1 MVAVMRTGTDD
12 RQHNVFF
19 GVSFFQAKGIDMK
32 SFISWST
39 ASCLMAAAVSV
50 AWANLGAMQDTVG
63 SGGAGY
69 PTAPAQAPVGSSALG
84 GAGAPVQDG
93 QNLAAAAAAAPSP
106 LARYDNR
113 AQAQGFGQTI
123 AGQQS
128 QLLPTQGW
136 MQAYYSASA
145 PQNEE
150 LNSALATWK
159 DSVND
164 AAARQT
170 AKEKASQVLG
180 AIYDELLNGQEQEID
195 ALEKRVVELREQLG
209 RRRQAKSRMVELKL
223 EMLLSQTDGLGWP
236 SQEARSTVNLYRN
249 PARAP
254 GLDPLLAPGAGTAGT
269 TPQPNAPAIN
279 TSR

>member
-1 MVAVMRTGTDD
+1 
-12 RQHNVFF
+12 
-19 GVSFFQAKGIDMK
+19 MK

-50 AWANLGAMQDTVG
+50 AWANLGTTQDPTDAGG
-63 SGGAGY
+63 SGAA
-69 PTAPAQAPVGSSALG
+69 TAQAPVASSTLAR
-84 GAGAPVQDG
+84 AGAPVQDNQRPADAFADG
-93 QNLAAAAAAAPSP
+93 PSSP
-106 LARYDNR
+106 LGRYDNR
-113 AQAQGFGQTI
+113 AQAFGLGQTI
-123 AGQQS
+123 AGQPS

-145 PQNEE
+145 PQNDE
-150 LNSALATWK
+150 LNTALATWK
-159 DSVND
+159 DSAND

-180 AIYDELLNGQEQEID
+180 TIYDELLNSQEQEID

-236 SQEARSTVNLYRN
+236 SPETRSSVNLYRN

-254 GLDPLLAPGAGTAGT
+254 GLDPLLAPAAGTAGT
-269 TPQPNAPAIN
+269 APQPTAPAIN
-279 TSR
+279 SNR